1 MLKKN
6 WKLRVSISTLAL
18 AIIASALVGY
28 AVLGYRYLQNQR
40 EQNVLASEIAAGRKS
55 LSEYGDAASRQEQ
68 LATAEAEMAVE
79 RAAFPHQLSY
89 SGTVGALIQLAEQHA
104 LQVMDVKTQPGS
116 EQQLG
121 DHTYRAL
128 AVQVQVEGAVTALRN
143 FIKEV
148 ESGALDAASV
158 DELRI
163 TIINQPPASGAESL
177 PNGPGTAGVQ
187 QFLTVSL
194 DFSVYTRGTNQ
205 S

>member
-1 MLKKN
+1 MFNKHLKS
-6 WKLRVSISTLAL
+6 RVSLSVVAL
-18 AIIASALVGY
+18 AIIGLALMGNG
-28 AVLGYRYLQNQR
+28 VLGFRYLQSQR

-68 LATAEAEMAVE
+68 LASAEAQLAAE

-121 DHTYRAL
+121 DHTYRSL
-128 AVQVQVEGAVTALRN
+128 SVHVQAEGAVTALRN

-148 ESGALDAASV
+148 ESGALSAASV

-163 TIINQPPASGAESL
+163 TMIKQPPTSGAESL
-177 PNGPGTAGVQ
+177 PNGPGTTGVQ
-187 QFLTVSL
+187 QLLTVSL
-194 DFSVYTRGTNQ
+194 DFSVYARTN
-205 S
+205 

>member
-1 MLKKN
+1 MFNQHLK
-6 WKLRVSISTLAL
+6 LGFSLSAVAL
-18 AIIASALVGY
+18 AIIGLALMGNG
-28 AVLGYRYLQNQR
+28 VLGFRYLQSQR

-55 LSEYGDAASRQEQ
+55 LSEYGDAASRQER
-68 LATAEAEMAVE
+68 LATAEAEVAVE
-79 RAAFPHQLSY
+79 RAAFPRQLSS

-104 LQVMDVKTQPGS
+104 LEVMDVKTQPGS

-121 DHTYRAL
+121 DHTYHSL
-128 AVQVQVEGAVTALRN
+128 SVHVQVEGAVTALRN

-148 ESGALDAASV
+148 ESGALRAASV

-163 TIINQPPASGAESL
+163 TIINRPPASGAESL

-194 DFSVYTRGTNQ
+194 DFSVYARTN
-205 S
+205 